1 MGGGPCFWIAVC
13 VDLCVVQC
21 LGAGLFLIGV
31 LLVGMGLVSGGWSRL
46 WIDVGGGPL
55 GLSGGC
61 LGFGLD
67 GCLCSLINMRV

>member
-13 VDLCVVQC
+13 IDLCVVQC

-46 WIDVGGGPL
+46 WIDVGGGPFWTAWW
-55 GLSGGC
+55 LSGD
-61 LGFGLD
+61 LVFW
-67 GCLCSLINMRV
+67 MVAKVP

>member
-13 VDLCVVQC
+13 IDLSVVQC

-31 LLVGMGLVSGGWSRL
+31 LLVGLGLVSGGWSRL

-55 GLSGGC
+55 WTAWWLSGDLVFWMVAC
-61 LGFGLD
+61 
-67 GCLCSLINMRV
+67 VP